1 MLENKSES
9 AACIGKYGPKHALCE
24 PGQINHGMCP
34 KWWGC
39 RDELAPKQGISFE
52 ALLQTLHRPC
62 GKQKVRHQDRDMIEH
77 RIRHDI
83 NRIGLPQRDCVLR
96 RRVAGE
102 DK

>member
-1 MLENKSES
+1 
-9 AACIGKYGPKHALCE
+9 
-24 PGQINHGMCP
+24 MCP

-39 RDELAPKQGISFE
+39 SDELAPKQGIPFE

-62 GKQKVRHQDRDMIEH
+62 RKQEVRHQDRDMIEH

-83 NRIGLPQRDCVLR
+83 NRIRVPHRAFISRPG
-96 RRVAGE
+96 VAGV